1 MIRAV
6 SSGMGTSTQG
16 AAWGPVESLDFAL
29 AALRQRVHHLLH
41 DEAAPSLC
49 AAGLHLDILA
59 AAAPDDA
66 ALQESASS
74 LRTALES
81 ALDALRTLLIE
92 SDPRLFQRGGLD
104 GALAAFAQAGLI
116 LWDQRPTP
124 ASWTPA
130 QSELA
135 FRIVRDCALASRLA
149 TPPAPPAVRSAGPAL
164 QLSSALFLPWS
175 SWLPA
180 WRHLAASAAL
190 SLDSPGHAPGLDLT
204 LAPARR
210 PPHA

>member
-49 AAGLHLDILA
+49 AAGLHLDLLA
-59 AAAPDDA
+59 AAAPNNPN
-66 ALQESASS
+66 LQESASS
-74 LRTALES
+74 LRIALES
-81 ALDALRTLLIE
+81 ALDALRLLLVE
-92 SDPRLFQRGGLD
+92 NDPRLFQRGGLD
-104 GALAAFAQAGLI
+104 GALAAFTHAGLI
-116 LWDQRPTP
+116 EWDHSSAP
-124 ASWTPA
+124 AAWTPA

-135 FRIVRDCALASRLA
+135 FRIVRDCALASSLA
-149 TPPAPPAVRSAGPAL
+149 TPPVPPAVRFIGPAL
-164 QLSSALFLPWS
+164 QLSSAQLLPWS
-175 SWLPA
+175 SWLPG
-180 WRHLAASAAL
+180 WRHLAAHADL
-190 SLDSPGHAPGLDLT
+190 SLDSPGHSPRLDLT

-210 PPHA
+210 PAHA